1 MRILVTGSAGF
12 VGKNLL
18 NYLSKKKIKIFALYN
33 KTKPTKIKNIKFLK
47 SDIKK
52 LKKIPNNIDC
62 LIHLAVKN
70 PENTSGPM
78 LYRENVECTKKI
90 FTLAKKNNIKKIIFF
105 SSIAVYEKLKEKLIN
120 ENIIIKKPQSYYA
133 ISKFEGE
140 ELLKKLFNKS
150 NVSTFIIRLPSIIGP
165 GSRFNAISDIKEKIS
180 KGEKIFIKNPDVKYN
195 RVIYIET
202 LNKFVL
208 NILKLK
214 KITKTT
220 IHLASR
226 NPINF
231 KTVIL
236 LMFRALKKKP
246 NIVLLNNEKKLI
258 LNISKAKKYS
268 FRPLT
273 VRNTLYKYFLNEKT
287 KT

>member
-1 MRILVTGSAGF
+1 M
-12 VGKNLL
+12 
-18 NYLSKKKIKIFALYN
+18 
-33 KTKPTKIKNIKFLK
+33 
-47 SDIKK
+47 
-52 LKKIPNNIDC
+52 
-62 LIHLAVKN
+62 
-70 PENTSGPM
+70 
-78 LYRENVECTKKI
+78 
-90 FTLAKKNNIKKIIFF
+90 
-105 SSIAVYEKLKEKLIN
+105 
-120 ENIIIKKPQSYYA
+120 
-133 ISKFEGE
+133 
-140 ELLKKLFNKS
+140 
-150 NVSTFIIRLPSIIGP
+150 PSIIGP

-202 LNKFVL
+202 LNKFIL
-208 NILKLK
+208 KILKLK

-236 LMFRALKKKP
+236 LMFRALKRKP

-273 VRNTLYKYFLNEKT
+273 VRNTLYKYFLNEKI